1 MFFVMLYSTN
11 FFLAEPPLLRTTS
24 MIQSIAMASEYP
36 REIQELL
43 SHLDT
48 RNLDSLNLLFT
59 ADRFTRGWVGN
70 LRQCCSIHIFPFLS
84 SASDSFR
91 LSRLELYNL
100 MVDVSEF
107 IDCLRI
113 LFPSLTDLSIR
124 IDEVISPLELMT
136 NNVLNSLTCNGSA
149 QSKPLCPILKN
160 LTLNRSVGADD
171 GVLSDMV

>member
-1 MFFVMLYSTN
+1 MLYSTS
-11 FFLAEPPLLRTTS
+11 FFLEEPPLFRITS
-24 MIQSIAMASEYP
+24 MIQSIAIASEYP

-48 RNLDSLNLLFT
+48 PNLDSLNLLFT
-59 ADRFTRGWVGN
+59 ADRFTRGWVWN
-70 LRQCCSIHIFPFLS
+70 LRQCCSIRIFPFLS

-91 LSRLELYNL
+91 LSRLGLYNL
-100 MVDVSEF
+100 MVDESEF

-113 LFPSLTDLSIR
+113 LSPSLTDLSIQ

-149 QSKPLCPILKN
+149 QSEPLCPILKN
-160 LTLNRSVGADD
+160 LTLNWSVGADD